1 MLVPPTEERLVAALA
16 ALSVAAVAAVAAA
29 GTAGAD
35 PTPEPAP
42 PYVIQTPAGPTVGG
56 LRTLPPICAAQ
67 PRACNLNWNP
77 NTGAWD
83 APPGTDLPNRRLNS

>member
-1 MLVPPTEERLVAALA
+1 MMSTVRIVL
-16 ALSVAAVAAVAAA
+16 AVAAMVVVAP

-35 PTPEPAP
+35 PTSPPPP
-42 PYVIQTPAGPTVGG
+42 PYVIQGPGGPTVGG
-56 LRTLPPICAAQ
+56 LRTLPPVCAAQ

-83 APPGTDLPNRRLNS
+83 APPGTNLP